1 MAADSEGQPPRQRRS
16 FWDFLAGRTVVELM
30 ILSLTFVVV
39 FAILATGASVALI
52 EILHPESDTTGIVD
66 GLMTIVTGIVGA
78 LLGLIAGR
86 NDVSTPPPAAP
97 PPATPPSTPPS

>member
-1 MAADSEGQPPRQRRS
+1 MPNENEEPPRPPRRS
-16 FWDFLAGRTVVELM
+16 LWDFLAARSVVDLM

-39 FAILATGASVALI
+39 FAILATGASVAII
-52 EILHPESDTTGIVD
+52 EIVHPESDTTGVVD

-86 NDVSTPPPAAP
+86 NEPPSAP
-97 PPATPPSTPPS
+97 PPAPPP